1 MSPPWPRWLV
11 AGSWVRSL
19 WPTLCCRAAAGTL
32 PLPQGKVMHHAEV
45 RSVLPGQPKAAGC
58 TKTQP
63 QPTGRWWHIREFI
76 ST

>member
-1 MSPPWPRWLV
+1 MSPPWPHWLM
-11 AGSWVRSL
+11 AGSRVRSL

-58 TKTQP
+58 TETRP
-63 QPTGRWWHIREFI
+63 QPAGRWWHIREFI